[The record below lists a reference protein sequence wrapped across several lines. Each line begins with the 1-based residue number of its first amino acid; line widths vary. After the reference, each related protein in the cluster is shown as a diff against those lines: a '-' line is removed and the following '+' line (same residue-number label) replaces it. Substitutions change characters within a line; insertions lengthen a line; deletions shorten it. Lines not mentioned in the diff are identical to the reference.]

1 MQPIENKTDRL
12 VYTLNETCQLLGVGR
27 VYLYQQLSEDR
38 IGCIFVG
45 SSRRFTKQQIKAW
58 VAYKEG
64 ESQRLMKQGTAHES
78 K

>member
-27 VYLYQQLSEDR
+27 DYLYQQLSEDR

-64 ESQRLMKQGTAHES
+64 ESQRLMKQETAHES

>member
-1 MQPIENKTDRL
+1 MQPIDNKTDRL

-27 VYLYQQLSEDR
+27 DYLYQQLSEDR

-58 VAYKEG
+58 VAYKES
-64 ESQRLMKQGTAHES
+64 ESQRLMKQGTTHES